1 MSSAYTCVET
11 RARAPEMALDVLG
24 GSERAEALE
33 HLGSCAVC
41 RSYLAELTE
50 VVDALPVL
58 IAEADPPAG
67 FERRTLERMG
77 AVESRWHRRVGRT
90 VVALLAALA
99 VGAAASI
106 ASVAG
111 VRLAESDPPRAAA
124 TVTEARLVGRDG
136 SPLGSVL
143 VPAGSEHVVF
153 VTLDGALPGGA
164 YTLDGRDDSRVWS
177 HVHRFDVG
185 RSAAYFAAPVP
196 DSAWPLRVVRIVD
209 ASGSTVARSALH
221 AVGATAR
228 AG

>member
-24 GSERAEALE
+24 GTERAEALE

-58 IAEADPPAG
+58 IAEADPPVG

-77 AVESRWHRRVGRT
+77 AAEPRWRRRVGRT
-90 VVALLAALA
+90 AVALIAALA

-106 ASVAG
+106 VSVVG
-111 VRLAESDPPRAAA
+111 VRLAESEPPRVAA
-124 TVTEARLVGRDG
+124 TVTEARLVDRDG
-136 SPLGSVL
+136 SPLGSVV
-143 VPAGSEHVVF
+143 VPTGSEHVVF
-153 VTLDGALPGGA
+153 VALDGSLPRGA

-185 RSAAYFAAPVP
+185 RSAAHFAAAIP
-196 DSAWPLRVVRIVD
+196 DSAWPLRVVRVVD

-221 AVGATAR
+221 PVGAAAR